1 MSMADNEAR
10 AFWLS
15 LPPLQITYAKAM
27 ALPDYSASYPT
38 GVTIGKTW
46 RREDGG
52 FDHAFKAAGGRPRW
66 RIMRYEEV
74 DGDAKVAAI
83 TSYRA
88 HIRVKMG
95 RRDDR
100 VQG

>member
-1 MSMADNEAR
+1 MTMSDTKALE
-10 AFWLS
+10 FWRE
-15 LPPLQITYAKAM
+15 LPPLHITYAKAV

-52 FDHAFKAAGGRPRW
+52 FDHAFKAAGGVPRW

-74 DGDAKVAAI
+74 DGDEKMAKIA
-83 TSYRA
+83 SYRA

-95 RRDDR
+95 RN
-100 VQG
+100 VL